1 MSDPI
6 LPPVICQ
13 KIKGYTYV
21 RTYKNV
27 RVDGKKYPVKVNV
40 VTIAE
45 INNAAGSGRLIFKKD
60 FLATHPE
67 LEGKVVLR
75 EYDSDLGKYVF
86 KFASVAEQK
95 EKETQAFVAKVNSV
109 KSVGFYYVCNNLLE
123 NDPLVKAL
131 KATFKDSYN
140 KLLSL
145 GMFCANDNGNGFVA
159 DHYSYYAQRNKLPYS
174 EPLSCSQI
182 TKLFK
187 NISEASV
194 LNFFCEYAKQLYENN
209 SLNKN
214 RFWALDS
221 TSISTYSRYLDAKFG
236 HNKQGEDL
244 PQVNVMMMTDEKS
257 GRPLFYEMFNGSIP
271 DVSTIAKTFKML
283 LQLDVRSFVA
293 VMDRGY
299 YSKDNLGSIIN
310 CGYHFLVC
318 TPHNKV
324 KEYDSIIKEAQLS
337 FVKGEGFNA
346 KTKQFSFT
354 KKHSITVKNP
364 KTNRD
369 NTHQIY
375 VHVFFSASYSGKE
388 MEILACRR
396 DAVTKLIKEGKEL
409 DGANLDF
416 FNKYLE
422 KDENGNITYNTNAY
436 VEAGQTAG
444 LFVLLSD
451 SINDADVAYRAYK
464 EREAV
469 EVCFKDL
476 KVKMGC
482 DRFDVSSEDSLVGK
496 CFVEFIALS
505 IRMLLLNIILKCKR
519 KGYKYPTDSLE
530 KIIHELDGISQVEYT
545 NGFVSLMDVSKT
557 QHQILRMFHCTIPD
571 DYYSNNLAYANRLD
585 KAEKPHGDN

>member
-1 MSDPI
+1 MSDSI

-27 RVDGKKYPVKVNV
+27 RVEGKKFPIKENV
-40 VTIAE
+40 VTIAV
-45 INNAAGSGRLIFKKD
+45 INNAAGSGRLILKKD
-60 FLATHPE
+60 FLALHPK
-67 LEGKVVLR
+67 LEGKVVIR
-75 EYDSDLGKYVF
+75 EYNRNLCKYVF
-86 KFASVAEQK
+86 KFCSASLQK
-95 EKETQAFVAKVNSV
+95 EKEAYAFVAKVNSV
-109 KSVGFYYVCNNLLE
+109 KSVGFYYVCNNLLD

-131 KATFKDSYN
+131 KVTFKDSYS

-145 GMFCANDNGNGFVA
+145 GLFCANDNGNGFVA
-159 DHYSYYAQRNKLPYS
+159 DHYSYYARRNKLPYS

-182 TKLFK
+182 TKLLK

-194 LNFFCEYAKQLYENN
+194 LNFFSEYAKQLYENN

-221 TSISTYSRYLDAKFG
+221 TSISTYSRYLDAKYG

-271 DVSTIAKTFKML
+271 DISTIAKTFKML
-283 LQLDVRSFVA
+283 LQLDVRSFVS

-299 YSKDNLGSIIN
+299 YSKDNLSSIIN

-324 KEYDSIIKEAQLS
+324 KEYDSIIKEAQQS

-369 NTHQIY
+369 KSHSIY

-396 DAVTKLIKEGKEL
+396 DAVTLLLKEGKEL

-422 KDENGNITYNTNAY
+422 KDEKGNITYNTRAY
-436 VEAGQTAG
+436 MEAGQTAG
-444 LFVLLSD
+444 LFILVSD
-451 SINDADVAYRAYK
+451 SISDADVAYRAYK
-464 EREAV
+464 EREVV

-482 DRFDVSSEDSLVGK
+482 DRFDVSCEDS
-496 CFVEFIALS
+496 S
-505 IRMLLLNIILKCKR
+505 W
-519 KGYKYPTDSLE
+519 
-530 KIIHELDGISQVEYT
+530 QV
-545 NGFVSLMDVSKT
+545 S
-557 QHQILRMFHCTIPD
+557 C
-571 DYYSNNLAYANRLD
+571 
-585 KAEKPHGDN
+585 